1 MRPARVR
8 FVADRTTAGKIAM
21 VALTG
26 SLFALAAVL
35 FSAPAH
41 PAVFGPDNRTPLPAS
56 HRHLEGSIG
65 ILYEQR
71 TRTICTAFCAGD
83 DIIAT
88 ASHCVFRTSGE
99 TAPKLSGF
107 TFRPASKAAR
117 TEVKIAGVEKGGGAE
132 NVMSGSTS
140 LSIRPPIEATRDWAL
155 IRLASPVCRGRSLS
169 ISRRTVPE
177 LKALAEAGRVYQ
189 VGYHHDMPS
198 MRLVYGNPCWMRRG
212 ETSAE
217 REIIDRDFAGTRD
230 LVLHSCDTGGGSSG
244 SPLLV
249 DTLTGPEVVAIN
261 VGTYVRS
268 KVLMQN
274 GDIVHRYK
282 SDTIANTA
290 VGSGAF
296 AQTLAMFSK
305 AQIVSGK
312 DRIKQLQALL
322 ADRGFYRGTRD
333 GVFGPD
339 LRTAIET
346 YERTEHITV
355 TGLATTDL
363 VERLV
368 LSKGVAHQLTVEE
381 SKVET
386 GSVTAPKGMRK

>member
-1 MRPARVR
+1 MRPNTACAAVRVSTPHS
-8 FVADRTTAGKIAM
+8 VA
-21 VALTG
+21 ALTG
-26 SLFALAAVL
+26 SLIAAVVAV
-35 FSAPAH
+35 FSGPAY

-65 ILYEQR
+65 ILYEAR

-99 TAPKLSGF
+99 TAPRLSGF

-117 TEVKIAGVEKGGGAE
+117 TEVKIAGVEKGGGPE
-132 NVMSGSTS
+132 NILSGSTS

-155 IRLASPVCRGRSLS
+155 VRLASPVCRGRSLS
-169 ISRRTVPE
+169 VSRRTVPE
-177 LKALAEAGRVYQ
+177 IKALAEAGRVYQ
-189 VGYHHDMPS
+189 VGYHHDMPT

-217 REIIDRDFAGTRD
+217 RETINRDFAGTRD

-274 GDIVHRYK
+274 GDVVHRYK

-290 VGSGAF
+290 VAGGAF
-296 AQTLAMFSK
+296 AETLTAFSR
-305 AQIVSGK
+305 AEILSGR
-312 DRIKQLQALL
+312 DRLKQLQALL
-322 ADRGFYRGTRD
+322 AERGHYRGPRD
-333 GVFGPD
+333 GVYGAG
-339 LRTAIET
+339 LRTAIENL
-346 YERTEHITV
+346 ERAERRPV
-355 TGLATTDL
+355 TGIASADL
-363 VERLV
+363 FERLIA
-368 LSKGVAHQLTVEE
+368 SKGVAHQLTVEE
-381 SKVET
+381 SKIET
-386 GSVTAPKGMRK
+386 GSVTAPKAKRK